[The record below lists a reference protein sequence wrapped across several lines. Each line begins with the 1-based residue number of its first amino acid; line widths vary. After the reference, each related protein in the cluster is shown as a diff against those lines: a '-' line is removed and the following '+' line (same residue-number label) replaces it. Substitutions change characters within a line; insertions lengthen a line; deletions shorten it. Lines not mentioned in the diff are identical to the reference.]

1 MITLAKKTL
10 KWVLITIL
18 NRKIWLKREEIKDI
32 QYQGDLQRGKDRIK
46 LYQII
51 LTDNSIIS
59 QCELENDKIYE
70 EIIKKDLTKDK

>member
-18 NRKIWLKREEIKDI
+18 NRKIWLKREEIKGI
-32 QYQGDLQRGKDRIK
+32 QYQGDLQRGKDKVK

-59 QCELENDKIYE
+59 QCELESDKIYE
-70 EIIKKDLTKDK
+70 ELIKKDLTKNK

>member
-1 MITLAKKTL
+1 MAKKKL

-18 NRKIWLKREEIKDI
+18 NRKIWLKWEEIKDI
-32 QYQGDLQRGKDRIK
+32 KYKGDLQRRKDKVK

-59 QCELENDKIYE
+59 QCELESDKIYE
-70 EIIKKDLTKDK
+70 ELIKKDLTKNK

>member
-32 QYQGDLQRGKDRIK
+32 QYQGDLQRGKDKVK

-70 EIIKKDLTKDK
+70 ELIKKDLTKNK

>member
-1 MITLAKKTL
+1 MIVLAKKTL
-10 KWVLITIL
+10 KWVLITIF

-32 QYQGDLQRGKDRIK
+32 QYQGNLQRGKDKVK

-59 QCELENDKIYE
+59 QCELESDKIYE
-70 EIIKKDLTKDK
+70 ELIKKDLTKDK

>member
-1 MITLAKKTL
+1 MITLAIKTL

-70 EIIKKDLTKDK
+70 ELIKKDLTKDK

>member
-32 QYQGDLQRGKDRIK
+32 QYQGDLQRGKDRVK

-59 QCELENDKIYE
+59 QCELESDKIYE
-70 EIIKKDLTKDK
+70 ELIKKDLTKNK

>member
-1 MITLAKKTL
+1 MITLARKKL
-10 KWVLITIL
+10 KWVLITIF

-32 QYQGDLQRGKDRIK
+32 QYQGNLQRGKDRIK

-59 QCELENDKIYE
+59 QCELESDKIYE
-70 EIIKKDLTKDK
+70 ELIKKDLTKDK

>member
-1 MITLAKKTL
+1 MIILAKKKL
-10 KWVLITIL
+10 KWALITIF

-32 QYQGDLQRGKDRIK
+32 QYQGNLQRGKDRIK

-59 QCELENDKIYE
+59 QCELESDKIYE
-70 EIIKKDLTKDK
+70 ELIKKRFDKR

>member
-1 MITLAKKTL
+1 MITLAKKKL

-32 QYQGDLQRGKDRIK
+32 QYQGDLQRGKDKVK

-59 QCELENDKIYE
+59 QCELESDKIYE
-70 EIIKKDLTKDK
+70 ELIKKKKKKNK

>member
-1 MITLAKKTL
+1 MITLARKTL
-10 KWVLITIL
+10 KWVLITVL

-32 QYQGDLQRGKDRIK
+32 QYQGNLQRGKDRIK

-59 QCELENDKIYE
+59 QCELESDKIYE
-70 EIIKKDLTKDK
+70 ELIKKRFDKR

>member
-1 MITLAKKTL
+1 MIILAKKKL
-10 KWVLITIL
+10 KWVLITIF

-32 QYQGDLQRGKDRIK
+32 QYQGNLQRGKDKVK

-59 QCELENDKIYE
+59 QCELESDKIYE
-70 EIIKKDLTKDK
+70 ELIKKDLTKDK

>member
-18 NRKIWLKREEIKDI
+18 NRKLWLKREEIKDI
-32 QYQGDLQRGKDRIK
+32 QYQGDLQRGKDKVK

-59 QCELENDKIYE
+59 QCELESDKIYE
-70 EIIKKDLTKDK
+70 ELIKKDLTKNK

>member
-70 EIIKKDLTKDK
+70 ELIKKDLTKNK

>member
-59 QCELENDKIYE
+59 QCELESDKIYE
-70 EIIKKDLTKDK
+70 ELIKKDLTKDK

>member
-1 MITLAKKTL
+1 ML
-10 KWVLITIL
+10 KWVLITIF

-32 QYQGDLQRGKDRIK
+32 QYQGNLQRGKDRIK

-59 QCELENDKIYE
+59 QCELESDKIYE
-70 EIIKKDLTKDK
+70 ELIKKDLTKDK

>member
-18 NRKIWLKREEIKDI
+18 NRKIWLKREEIKNI

-70 EIIKKDLTKDK
+70 ELIKKDLTKDK

>member
-32 QYQGDLQRGKDRIK
+32 QYQGDLQRGKDKVK

-59 QCELENDKIYE
+59 QCELESDKIYE
-70 EIIKKDLTKDK
+70 ELIKKDLTKDK

>member
-1 MITLAKKTL
+1 MIVLAKKKL
-10 KWVLITIL
+10 KWILITIF

-32 QYQGDLQRGKDRIK
+32 QYQGNLQRGKDKVK

-59 QCELENDKIYE
+59 QCELESDKIYE
-70 EIIKKDLTKDK
+70 ELIKKDLTKDK

>member
-18 NRKIWLKREEIKDI
+18 NRKIWLKREEIKNI
-32 QYQGDLQRGKDRIK
+32 QYQGDLQRGKDKVK

-59 QCELENDKIYE
+59 QCELESDKIYE
-70 EIIKKDLTKDK
+70 ELIKKDLTKDK

>member
-1 MITLAKKTL
+1 MIILAKKKL
-10 KWVLITIL
+10 KWVLITIF

-32 QYQGDLQRGKDRIK
+32 QYRGNLQRGKDKIK

-59 QCELENDKIYE
+59 QCELESDKIYE
-70 EIIKKDLTKDK
+70 ELIKKDLTKDK

>member
-32 QYQGDLQRGKDRIK
+32 QYQGDLQRGKDKVK

-59 QCELENDKIYE
+59 QCELESDKIYE
-70 EIIKKDLTKDK
+70 ELIKKDLTKNK

>member
-1 MITLAKKTL
+1 MAKKKL

-18 NRKIWLKREEIKDI
+18 NRKIWLKREEIKGI

-59 QCELENDKIYE
+59 QCELESDKIYE
-70 EIIKKDLTKDK
+70 ELIKKDLTKNK

>member
-51 LTDNSIIS
+51 LTYNSIIS

-70 EIIKKDLTKDK
+70 ELIKKDLTKDK

>member
-1 MITLAKKTL
+1 MYP
-10 KWVLITIL
+10 
-18 NRKIWLKREEIKDI
+18 IKNI

-70 EIIKKDLTKDK
+70 ELIKKDLTKDK

>member
-1 MITLAKKTL
+1 MAKKKL

-32 QYQGDLQRGKDRIK
+32 QYQGDLQRGKDKVK

-51 LTDNSIIS
+51 LTDNSIIP
-59 QCELENDKIYE
+59 QCELESDKIYE
-70 EIIKKDLTKDK
+70 ELIKKDLTKNK

>member
-1 MITLAKKTL
+1 VIILAKKKL
-10 KWVLITIL
+10 KWVLITIF

-32 QYQGDLQRGKDRIK
+32 QYQGNLQRGKDRIK

-59 QCELENDKIYE
+59 QCELESDKIYE
-70 EIIKKDLTKDK
+70 ELIKKDLTKDK

>member
-70 EIIKKDLTKDK
+70 ELIKKDLTKDK

>member
-70 EIIKKDLTKDK
+70 ELIRKDLTKNK

>member
-1 MITLAKKTL
+1 MITLAKKKL

-32 QYQGDLQRGKDRIK
+32 QYQGDLQRGKDKVK

-59 QCELENDKIYE
+59 QCELESDKIYE
-70 EIIKKDLTKDK
+70 KKKKKDLTKNK